1 MTLKTDAMP
10 ENVPRILLV
19 EDDEFMSSLITFLLE
34 RQQMQVIAVADGRAA
49 MQIMDGPVDFDAV
62 LLDLMLPQVAGMD
75 VLAHMQAQSAWANVP
90 VLMVSA
96 LDSGAQIARALR
108 AGAAD
113 YITKP
118 FNPEELLAR
127 LNRLLKAACHVAP
140 GRRP

>member
-10 ENVPRILLV
+10 EKFPRILLV

-34 RQQMQVIAVADGRAA
+34 RQQMQVIQVADGRAA

-62 LLDLMLPQVAGMD
+62 LLDLMLPQVSGMD
-75 VLAHMQAQSAWANVP
+75 VLAHMKQQPTWVDLP

-96 LDSGAQIARALR
+96 LDSGAQIARALH
-108 AGAAD
+108 AGASD

-127 LNRLLKAACHVAP
+127 LNRLLKASCHVAP
-140 GRRP
+140 GRQT